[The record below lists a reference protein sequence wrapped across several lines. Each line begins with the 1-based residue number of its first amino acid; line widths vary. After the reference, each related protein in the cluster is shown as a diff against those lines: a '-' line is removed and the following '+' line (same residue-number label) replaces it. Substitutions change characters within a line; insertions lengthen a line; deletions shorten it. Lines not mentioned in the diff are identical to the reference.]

1 MDARRKS
8 LHRNRVNREQDAI
21 TAARTER
28 SARSLQLFAG
38 AMIAA
43 IAGLAVFIAPH
54 AGAIAASLTH

>member
-8 LHRNRVNREQDAI
+8 LHRNRINREQDAI
-21 TAARTER
+21 AAARTER

-43 IAGLAVFIAPH
+43 IAAAAAIAAPH
-54 AGAIAASLTH
+54 AGAVIASLTK